1 MVMNL
6 ALALTLTGG
15 ESSAEP
21 PPTMPPDPC
30 TTAVPGNVSKKL
42 KELFPEW
49 SVVHTRLLSRDD
61 RRQFTKRYP
70 TSCAGVVLGDF
81 FGDGTDA
88 FAMLLTRLRGER
100 RQILVAVAR
109 RLKPDSDPWLQIV
122 DGYDD
127 NRLSVPLLVPGDPG
141 NYESVYRDQKLT
153 ARWPVFHLVGGESV
167 EIVFIWTG
175 SYFAKIWLAD

>member
-1 MVMNL
+1 MIISLVL
-6 ALALTLTGG
+6 SLLLTGG
-15 ESSAEP
+15 EAAAGQ
-21 PPTMPPDPC
+21 PPTKPPDPC
-30 TTAVPGNVSKKL
+30 ITAVPGTVSKKL
-42 KELFPEW
+42 RDFFPEW

-70 TSCAGVVLGDF
+70 TSCAGVVSGDF

-88 FAMLLTRLRGER
+88 YAVLLTRLRGDR
-100 RQILVAVAR
+100 RQILIAVAR

-127 NRLSVPLLVPGDPG
+127 NRLRVPLLVSGDPG
-141 NYESVYRDQKLT
+141 EYESVYRDHKLT

-167 EIVFIWTG
+167 EIVFVWTG
-175 SYFAKIWLAD
+175 SYFGRIWLAD